1 MSLYMLNRIK
11 YIYIYYYINNN
22 NNKNKYINS
31 IKKVINI
38 IFNSINK

>member
-1 MSLYMLNRIK
+1 MLNRIK